1 MSDKNS
7 KSEAVET
14 APVAKTHFDFTK
26 LNTLA
31 VVSLATAAT
40 GFGAVAAVITGHIS
54 LAQLKK
60 SNESGRG
67 LALTGMILGYVGIGL
82 WVVGGI
88 GMAILRMYAGQRYGV
103 EFGGNGGRHMQ
114 DFQGGFGGGMMGGPG
129 GRGDFGGD
137 DQGGMMGGNWGPMQ
151 NGTGEVPA
159 PTSTN

>member
-1 MSDKNS
+1 MADKNE
-7 KSEAVET
+7 KIEAAE
-14 APVAKTHFDFTK
+14 APKAKAHFDFTK

-82 WVVGGI
+82 WVIGGI
-88 GMAILRMYAGQRYGV
+88 GMAIIRLFLGQRYGV
-103 EFGGNGGRHMQ
+103 ELGGPGGQHMQ
-114 DFQGGFGGGMMGGPG
+114 NLQGGFGGGMMQGPG
-129 GRGDFGGD
+129 GRDFGGD
-137 DQGGMMGGNWGPMQ
+137 DQGGMMGNWGPMQ
-151 NGTGEVPA
+151 NGTDATPA
-159 PTSTN
+159 PSQTN